1 MRQIVV
7 DTETTGLEL
16 DEGHR
21 IIEIACIELNDRKL
35 TKNEFHEYVNPQR
48 AVDPDA
54 LKIHGID
61 NAFLESKPTFPEIS
75 RNLFDFIKDA
85 ELIIHNAAFDLK
97 FLNYE
102 FGLVAGEFAEIE
114 SVCSII
120 DTLEMAR
127 RLRPGRRNS
136 LDALANQFDVELASE
151 RSLHSALLDA
161 RILANVY
168 LALTGEQT
176 SFDFT
181 EISLYESGQLNT
193 DSGSPGTQQYEVIVQ
208 PASEEELALHEQWLD
223 YLDERSAN
231 GSVWR
236 KVGKSRPMSESDSD

>member
-7 DTETTGLEL
+7 DTETTGLEFE
-16 DEGHR
+16 EGHR

-48 AVDPDA
+48 AVDQDA

-75 RNLFDFIKDA
+75 QNLFEFIVGA

-102 FGLVAGEFAEIE
+102 FGLAAGEFSEIE
-114 SVCSII
+114 TVCSII

-176 SFDFT
+176 SFEFT
-181 EISLYESGQLNT
+181 EISPYESGHLT
-193 DSGSPGTQQYEVIVQ
+193 ADSDSSGSQRFEVIVQ
-208 PASEEELALHEQWLD
+208 PANEEELVLHEQWLD
-223 YLDERSAN
+223 YLDEQSGE

-236 KVGKSRPMSESDSD
+236 RVDNSRSTSESD

>member
-1 MRQIVV
+1 MMRQIVV
-7 DTETTGLEL
+7 DTETTGLEFE
-16 DEGHR
+16 EGHR

-48 AVDPDA
+48 AVDQEA

-61 NAFLESKPTFPEIS
+61 NQFLESKPTFTEIS
-75 RNLFDFIKDA
+75 QKLFEFIEGA
-85 ELIIHNAAFDLK
+85 ELIIHNAVFDLK

-102 FGLVAGEFAEIE
+102 FGLAAGEFAEIE
-114 SVCSII
+114 TVCSII

-176 SFDFT
+176 SFEFT
-181 EISLYESGQLNT
+181 DIFPYETAQLSADG
-193 DSGSPGTQQYEVIVQ
+193 DSAGTQQFEVIVQ
-208 PASEEELALHEQWLD
+208 PANEEELALHEQWLD
-223 YLDERSAN
+223 YLDEQSAK
-231 GSVWR
+231 GSIWR
-236 KVGKSRPMSESDSD
+236 MIDNSSSMSESD

>member
-1 MRQIVV
+1 MRQVVV

-16 DEGHR
+16 EEGHR
-21 IIEIACIELNDRKL
+21 IIEIACLELNDRKL

-48 AVDPDA
+48 AVDKDA
-54 LKIHGID
+54 LNIHGID
-61 NAFLESKPTFPEIS
+61 NEFLESKPTFPEIS
-75 RNLFDFIKDA
+75 QNLFEFIEGA

-102 FGLVAGEFAEIE
+102 FGLAAGEFAEIE

-176 SFDFT
+176 SFEFT
-181 EISLYESGQLNT
+181 EISPYESGQLT
-193 DSGSPGTQQYEVIVQ
+193 AHGGPPRTQQYEVIVQ

-223 YLDERSAN
+223 YLDEQSVK

-236 KVGKSRPMSESDSD
+236 KAGNSRLISESD

>member
-7 DTETTGLEL
+7 DTETTGLEFE
-16 DEGHR
+16 EGHR
-21 IIEIACIELNDRKL
+21 IIEVACIELNDRKL
-35 TKNEFHEYVNPQR
+35 TTNEFHEYVNPQR
-48 AVDPDA
+48 AVDQEA

-61 NAFLESKPTFPEIS
+61 NEFLESKPTFPEIS
-75 RNLFDFIKDA
+75 QELFRFIEGA

-97 FLNYE
+97 FLNNE
-102 FGLVAGEFAEIE
+102 FRLAANDFAEIE
-114 SVCSII
+114 TVCGII
-120 DTLEMAR
+120 DTLAMAR

-136 LDALANQFDVELASE
+136 LDALANQFNIELVSE

-176 SFDFT
+176 SFEFT
-181 EISLYESGQLNT
+181 EVAPYESGQLTT
-193 DSGSPGTQQYEVIVQ
+193 DGDLRGTQQFEVIVQ
-208 PASEEELALHEQWLD
+208 PANEEELALHEQWLD
-223 YLDERSAN
+223 YLDEQSVK

-236 KVGKSRPMSESDSD
+236 KVGNSRSTSDFD